1 MSCERKMKE
10 KRAGKGKFIC
20 IFWAARACSMTFKR
34 GLKLISY
41 KQQINQISKRKW
53 NYSPSLHLQTWMK
66 LVHHSVIYMSFTRG
80 GGGVSLYVLSTEIWS
95 EQRLIF
101 GIIGEN
107 IRLFWKRRGER
118 AGFYEG
124 KKYALS
130 SFTMSKQMCQ
140 PNGNIIAG
148 FKSLSLLDGAI
159 V

>member
-80 GGGVSLYVLSTEIWS
+80 GGGGVLVCLEHWNMIWAAFDLWHHWR
-95 EQRLIF
+95 EHKIVLKEEGGKGRF
-101 GIIGEN
+101 
-107 IRLFWKRRGER
+107 F
-118 AGFYEG
+118 EG